1 MKSTPLSLQA
11 SRLRAFTLIELLVVI
26 AIIAILAAILFPVFA
41 QAKAAAKKTQCLA
54 QVKQVGLASTMY
66 AGDYDDTLALQGWG
80 AYNPDTGVVES
91 HSWWGGSAFDF
102 STFANTYRPDFGLFY
117 PYLKNRA
124 LNDCPTAASDFSFT
138 SEDVTGYG
146 VNPNVIVPS
155 YSTAVSATAMDAPAD
170 TILMADNAKTV
181 ADNGNVLLGKS
192 DTVDTPSKPQGT
204 AGYGRLMARHSGKAN
219 VAWTDGHAK
228 SVSVTTAPESAFTGT
243 ASTAS
248 YTLSKAKGVGDLY
261 FSSYPYDG
269 CAATYGAGLCK
280 EDYYY
285 NVSKP

>member
-1 MKSTPLSLQA
+1 MKSTPLSVQA

-66 AGDYDDTLALQGWG
+66 AGDYDDTLALQSWG
-80 AYNPDTGVVES
+80 FFNPDTGIVES
-91 HSWWGGSAFDF
+91 HSWWGGTALDF
-102 STFANTYRPDFGLFY
+102 NAGFTTTYRPDFGLFY
-117 PYLKNRA
+117 PYMKNRA
-124 LNDCPTAASDFSFT
+124 LNDCPTAASDFGFT

-146 VNPNVIVPS
+146 VNPNVIVASGPS
-155 YSTAVSATAMDAPAD
+155 VSATAMDAPAD
-170 TILMADNAKTV
+170 TILMADNAKTI
-181 ADNGNVLLGKS
+181 ADNGNVVLGKS
-192 DTVDTPSKPQGT
+192 DTVDTPSKSQGT

-228 SVSVTTAPESAFTGT
+228 SFSVTTAPESAFTGAT
-243 ASTAS
+243 SRAA
-248 YTLSKAKGVGDLY
+248 YAFSKAKGVGDLY
-261 FSSYPYDG
+261 YSSYPYDG
-269 CAATYGAGLCK
+269 CAATYGSGLCK